1 MTMPQLPISRQHFS
15 PHLNFDGTD
24 NGPVKRF
31 IGVEDIPQS
40 PTQKHL
46 SQEPLARELLAR
58 VGMSN

>member
-31 IGVEDIPQS
+31 IGVDIAQS
-40 PTQKHL
+40 PTQTHL

-58 VGMSN
+58 FGMSN

>member
-1 MTMPQLPISRQHFS
+1 
-15 PHLNFDGTD
+15 LNFDGTD

-58 VGMSN
+58 FGMSN